1 MGEFVVAGSLW
12 FLAFAA
18 LVTIGI
24 WRIEVNTRVLREV
37 RLMLSYKQQSAEV
50 PDGEASHEP
59 MVATVDARSAPEP
72 LPVPKYARHELQ
84 LGLPYVGF
92 EDEPSSEPPARQSS
106 GETLVSVLPPAS
118 EPPPAIE
125 VRMVDSDDDDDDDDE
140 FDHETIV
147 AAARTVGV
155 WDGKDDEAPMSD
167 RPTIEMRASEHRMLG
182 ILRHADESAQAS

>member
-18 LVTIGI
+18 VVILGI

-37 RLMLSYKQQSAEV
+37 QLVLSHKQQSAEV
-50 PDGEASHEP
+50 PDGEASREP
-59 MVATVDARSAPEP
+59 TFAGVDARSAPEP

-92 EDEPSSEPPARQSS
+92 DDEPSSEPARQSS

-140 FDHETIV
+140 FEHETIV

-155 WDGKDDEAPMSD
+155 WDGKDDEED
-167 RPTIEMRASEHRMLG
+167 ENRKTIEMRVSEHRDLG